1 MEYFV
6 YKDENELVHWG
17 IKGMKWGVRRYQN
30 ADGSLTSA
38 GKKRLSL
45 GDKIKNYRTNKKR
58 KAALEKAR
66 QTRLANKAAAEKRAK
81 DIASGKIK
89 SKDMTEAE
97 LNDRIKRLGLEKTYN
112 DAIRDSKNT
121 TLGSRFT
128 SKFKE
133 SMVDKLADNVGADL
147 ISQVAKAFGA
157 KAINTAASKT
167 NMFDSDIVFA
177 NNKKKS

>member
-6 YKDENELVHWG
+6 YKDENELTHWG
-17 IKGMKWGVRRYQN
+17 VKGMRWGVRRYQN

-38 GKKRLSL
+38 GKKRRSL
-45 GDKIKNYRTNKKR
+45 GEVIKDHKVAKQR

-66 QTRLANKAAAEKRAK
+66 QTRLANKEAAEKRAK

-89 SKDMTEAE
+89 SKNMTEAE
-97 LNDRIKRLGLEKTYN
+97 LNDRIKRLSLEKTYN
-112 DAIRDSKNT
+112 DALRDSKNT
-121 TLGSRFT
+121 TMGSRFT

-133 SMVDKLADNVGADL
+133 SMIDKLADNVGADL

-157 KAINTAASKT
+157 KAINVAVSKT
-167 NMFDSDIVFA
+167 NAFDGDVVFA